1 MIQVESTRFR
11 TEWMMS
17 TLSEIKWRCVGFVG
31 KFILSVWT
39 ASSRVTK
46 IGEDRYRELRSQN
59 KPVVLL
65 IWHGRLLVVPYLFRK
80 RGILALIS
88 PSEDGEI
95 LARIVEGWGK
105 VLRGSSSHSIVKAWS
120 VMRKELDGG
129 GEVIIVPDG
138 PRGPNRKM
146 KLGALKLSQQSGAY
160 IVPFTFA
167 ASKKKTLNSWDRFL
181 IFYPF
186 ARVIALFGEPILV
199 NPKLRGDELEKERQR
214 IEKVLLKLDG
224 EAASYLK
231 R

>member
-1 MIQVESTRFR
+1 
-11 TEWMMS
+11 MS
-17 TLSEIKWRCVGFVG
+17 VFSEIKWRFVGFLG
-31 KFILSVWT
+31 KLMLGVWT
-39 ASSRVTK
+39 MSARLKVV
-46 IGEDRYRELRSQN
+46 GEGPYQELRDQD

-65 IWHGRLLVVPYLFRK
+65 IWHGRLLVVPYLFKK

-138 PRGPNRKM
+138 PKGPNRKM

-160 IVPFTFA
+160 LVPFTFA
-167 ASKKKTLNSWDRFL
+167 AARKKTLSSWDNFL

-186 ARVIALFGEPILV
+186 TRVIALFGEPILV
-199 NPKLRGDELEKERQR
+199 DPKLRGDNLEKERQR
-214 IEKVLLKLDG
+214 IEEILLNLDD
-224 EAASYLK
+224 EAANHLPHS
-231 R
+231 RSDSHS

>member
-1 MIQVESTRFR
+1 
-11 TEWMMS
+11 MS
-17 TLSEIKWRCVGFVG
+17 LFSEIKWRFVGFLG
-31 KFILSVWT
+31 KLILGLWT
-39 ASSRVTK
+39 ITARKTV
-46 IGEDRYRELRSQN
+46 IGEDRYKELRRQK

-65 IWHGRLLVVPYLFRK
+65 IWHSRLLVVPYLFRN
-80 RGILALIS
+80 RGIMALIS

-105 VLRGSSSHSIVKAWS
+105 VLRGSSSHSIVKAWG
-120 VMRKELDGG
+120 VMRKELDEG

-167 ASKKKTLNSWDRFL
+167 ASRKKTLNSWDRFM

-186 ARVIALFGEPILV
+186 TRVVALFGEPVLV
-199 NPKLRGDELEKERQR
+199 DPKLRGEDLERERQR
-214 IEKVLLKLDG
+214 IEQILTKLDD
-224 EAASYLK
+224 EATTYLNYS
-231 R
+231 

>member
-1 MIQVESTRFR
+1 
-11 TEWMMS
+11 MS
-17 TLSEIKWRCVGFVG
+17 ILKEYKWRLIGFLG
-31 KFILSVWT
+31 KLILGLWT
-39 ASSRVTK
+39 ITARLTV
-46 IGEDRYRELRSQN
+46 IGEGPYRDLRNQN

-65 IWHGRLLVVPYLFRK
+65 VWHGRLLVVPYLFKK

-160 IVPFTFA
+160 LVPFTFA
-167 ASKKKTLNSWDRFL
+167 AARKKTLGSWDNFL

-186 ARVIALFGEPILV
+186 TKVVGLFGAPLVV
-199 NPKLRGDELEKERQR
+199 NPKLRGDDLEKERQR
-214 IEKVLLKLDG
+214 IENVLLQLDD
-224 EAASYLK
+224 EANSLIDK
-231 R
+231 

>member
-1 MIQVESTRFR
+1 MSVFR
-11 TEWMMS
+11 
-17 TLSEIKWRCVGFVG
+17 EIKWRFIGFLG
-31 KFILSVWT
+31 KLILGLWT
-39 ASSRVTK
+39 ITARKTV
-46 IGEDRYRELRSQN
+46 IGEDRYKELRSQK

-65 IWHGRLLVVPYLFRK
+65 IWHSRLLVVPYLFK
-80 RGILALIS
+80 NRGIMALIS

-167 ASKKKTLNSWDRFL
+167 AARKKTLNSWDKFM

-186 ARVIALFGEPILV
+186 TRVVALFGEPILV
-199 NPKLRGDELEKERQR
+199 DPKLRGDDLERERQR
-214 IEKVLLKLDG
+214 IEQILLELDD
-224 EAASYLK
+224 EAATYLDYS
-231 R
+231 

>member
-1 MIQVESTRFR
+1 MSILKEFR
-11 TEWMMS
+11 WK
-17 TLSEIKWRCVGFVG
+17 LIGFFG
-31 KFILSVWT
+31 KLILGLWIIT
-39 ASSRVTK
+39 ARKTV
-46 IGEDRYRELRSQN
+46 IGEDRYKELRSQK

-65 IWHGRLLVVPYLFRK
+65 IWHSRLLVVPYLFRK

-120 VMRKELDGG
+120 VMRKELDEG
-129 GEVIIVPDG
+129 GEVVIVPDG

-146 KLGALKLSQQSGAY
+146 KLGALKLSQRSGAY

-167 ASKKKTLNSWDRFL
+167 ASRKITLNSWDKFM

-186 ARVIALFGEPILV
+186 TRVVALFGEPILV
-199 NPKLRGDELEKERQR
+199 EPKLRGDDLERERQR
-214 IEKVLLKLDG
+214 IEQILLKLDD
-224 EAASYLK
+224 EAASYL
-231 R
+231 

>member
-1 MIQVESTRFR
+1 
-11 TEWMMS
+11 MMS
-17 TLSEIKWRCVGFVG
+17 VLKEFRW
-31 KFILSVWT
+31 KFIGFLGKLILGFWT
-39 ASSRVTK
+39 ITARKTV
-46 IGEDRYRELRSQN
+46 IGEDRYKELRSQK

-65 IWHGRLLVVPYLFRK
+65 IWHSRLLVVPYLFRK

-105 VLRGSSSHSIVKAWS
+105 VLRGSSSHSIVKAWG
-120 VMRKELDGG
+120 VMRKELDEG

-167 ASKKKTLNSWDRFL
+167 AKRKKTLNSWDRFL
-181 IFYPF
+181 IFCPF
-186 ARVIALFGEPILV
+186 TRIVALFGEPLLV
-199 NPKLRGDELEKERQR
+199 DPKLRGDDLERERQR
-214 IEKVLLKLDG
+214 IEQILLKLDD
-224 EAASYLK
+224 EAATYLNHS
-231 R
+231 

>member
-1 MIQVESTRFR
+1 
-11 TEWMMS
+11 MS
-17 TLSEIKWRCVGFVG
+17 VFSEVKWRFIGFLG
-31 KFILSVWT
+31 KLILSVWT
-39 ASSRVTK
+39 ITARKTV
-46 IGEDRYRELRSQN
+46 IGEDRYKELRRRK

-65 IWHGRLLVVPYLFRK
+65 IWHSRLLVVPYLFRK

-105 VLRGSSSHSIVKAWS
+105 VLRGSGSHPIIKAWS
-120 VMRKELDGG
+120 AMRKELDRG

-146 KLGALKLSQQSGAY
+146 KLGALKLSQQAGAY

-167 ASKKKTLNSWDRFL
+167 ASRAKTLKSWDRFM

-186 ARVIALFGEPILV
+186 AKVVALFGEPILV
-199 NPKLRGDELEKERQR
+199 DPKLRGDDLEKERQR
-214 IEKVLLKLDG
+214 IERILSDLDDQA
-224 EAASYLK
+224 ENYLNHS
-231 R
+231 

>member
-1 MIQVESTRFR
+1 
-11 TEWMMS
+11 MS
-17 TLSEIKWRCVGFVG
+17 LFSEIKWRFVGFLG
-31 KFILSVWT
+31 KLILGLWT
-39 ASSRVTK
+39 MTARKTV
-46 IGEDRYRELRSQN
+46 IGEDRYKELRRQN

-65 IWHGRLLVVPYLFRK
+65 IWHSRLLVVPYLFRN
-80 RGILALIS
+80 RGIMALIS

-105 VLRGSSSHSIVKAWS
+105 VLRGSGSHSIVKAWG
-120 VMRKELDGG
+120 VMRKELDEG

-167 ASKKKTLNSWDRFL
+167 ASRKKTLNSWDRFM

-186 ARVIALFGEPILV
+186 TRVVALFGEPVLV
-199 NPKLRGDELEKERQR
+199 DPKLRGEDLERERQR
-214 IEKVLLKLDG
+214 IEQILTKLDD
-224 EAASYLK
+224 EAATYLNDSG
-231 R
+231 

>member
-1 MIQVESTRFR
+1 
-11 TEWMMS
+11 MS
-17 TLSEIKWRCVGFVG
+17 LFSEIKWRFVGFLG
-31 KFILSVWT
+31 KLILGLWT
-39 ASSRVTK
+39 ITARKTV
-46 IGEDRYRELRSQN
+46 IGEERYKELRRQR

-65 IWHGRLLVVPYLFRK
+65 IWHSRLLVVPYLFRN
-80 RGILALIS
+80 RGIMALIS

-105 VLRGSSSHSIVKAWS
+105 VLRGSSSHTIVKAWG
-120 VMRKELDGG
+120 VMRKELDEG

-167 ASKKKTLNSWDRFL
+167 ASRKKTLNSWDEFM

-186 ARVIALFGEPILV
+186 TRVVSLFGEPILV
-199 NPKLRGDELEKERQR
+199 DPKLRGEDLERERQR
-214 IEKVLLKLDG
+214 IEQILIKLDD
-224 EAASYLK
+224 EAAAHLV
-231 R
+231 

>member
-1 MIQVESTRFR
+1 
-11 TEWMMS
+11 MS
-17 TLSEIKWRCVGFVG
+17 VISEIKWRFVGFLG
-31 KFILSVWT
+31 KLILGVWT
-39 ASSRVTK
+39 KSARLTV
-46 IGEDRYRELRSQN
+46 IGEGPYRELRDQS

-65 IWHGRLLVVPYLFRK
+65 IWHSRLLVVPYLFKK

-138 PRGPNRKM
+138 PKGPNRKM

-160 IVPFTFA
+160 LVPFTFTA
-167 ASKKKTLNSWDRFL
+167 ARKKTISSWDRFL

-186 ARVIALFGEPILV
+186 TRVVALFGRPLVV
-199 NPKLRGDELEKERQR
+199 NPKLRGDDLEKERQR
-214 IEKVLLKLDG
+214 IEQILLRLDDEVAHHLTHSHG
-224 EAASYLK
+224 NLDS
-231 R
+231 

>member
-1 MIQVESTRFR
+1 MSVFR
-11 TEWMMS
+11 
-17 TLSEIKWRCVGFVG
+17 EIKW
-31 KFILSVWT
+31 KFIGFLGKLILGLWT
-39 ASSRVTK
+39 ITARKTV
-46 IGEDRYRELRSQN
+46 IGEDRYKELRSQK

-65 IWHGRLLVVPYLFRK
+65 IWHSRLLVVPYLFK
-80 RGILALIS
+80 NRGIMALIS

-105 VLRGSSSHSIVKAWS
+105 VLRGSSSHSIVKAWG

-138 PRGPNRKM
+138 PRGPNRKL

-167 ASKKKTLNSWDRFL
+167 ASRKKTLNSWDEFL

-186 ARVIALFGEPILV
+186 TRVVALFGDPILV
-199 NPKLRGDELEKERQR
+199 NPKLRGDDLERERQR
-214 IEKVLLKLDG
+214 IEQILLKLDD
-224 EAASYLK
+224 EAAGYLE
-231 R
+231 

>member
-1 MIQVESTRFR
+1 MAIFR
-11 TEWMMS
+11 E
-17 TLSEIKWRCVGFVG
+17 LKW
-31 KFILSVWT
+31 KFIGFLGKLVLGFWT
-39 ASSRVTK
+39 ITARKTL
-46 IGEDRYRELRSQN
+46 IGEDRYKKLRSQN

-65 IWHGRLLVVPYLFRK
+65 IWHSRLLVVPYLFRK

-105 VLRGSSSHSIVKAWS
+105 VLRGSGSHPIIKAWGA
-120 VMRKELDGG
+120 MRKELDRG

-146 KLGALKLSQQSGAY
+146 KLGALKLSQQSGAH

-167 ASKKKTLNSWDRFL
+167 ASKGKTLNSWDRFL

-186 ARVIALFGEPILV
+186 SRVIALFGEPILV
-199 NPKLRGDELEKERQR
+199 DPKLRGHDLEKERQR
-214 IEKVLLKLDG
+214 VEQILLDLDD
-224 EAASYLK
+224 EAEGYLNH
-231 R
+231 

>member
-1 MIQVESTRFR
+1 
-11 TEWMMS
+11 MS
-17 TLSEIKWRCVGFVG
+17 VFSEVKWRFIGFLG
-31 KFILSVWT
+31 KLILGIWT
-39 ASSRVTK
+39 KSARLTVL
-46 IGEDRYRELRSQN
+46 GEGPYKELRDQN

-138 PRGPNRKM
+138 PRGPNREM

-160 IVPFTFA
+160 LVPFTFA
-167 ASKKKTLNSWDRFL
+167 AARKKTLRSWDNFL

-186 ARVIALFGEPILV
+186 TRVLALFGDPILV
-199 NPKLRGDELEKERQR
+199 DPKLRGDDLEQERQR
-214 IEKVLLKLDG
+214 IEKILLYLDD
-224 EAASYLK
+224 EAANHLK
-231 R
+231 PG